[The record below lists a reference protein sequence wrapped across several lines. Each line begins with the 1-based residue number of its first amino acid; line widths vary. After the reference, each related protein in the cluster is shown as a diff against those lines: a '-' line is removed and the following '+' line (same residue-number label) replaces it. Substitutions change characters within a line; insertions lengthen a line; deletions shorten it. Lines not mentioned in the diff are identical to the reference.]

1 MQSEELETITNSIK
15 SKLGDDNVALIA
27 DDLGTLITRNIQVHN
42 NLLEKDNEITK
53 LKEEKEKLVVANGNL
68 LQRIPIGTSSKAPKE
83 YEEEVKKSF
92 NFRSVFDF
100 SFTLTPHSNFTRRL
114 YWLYL
119 QIISALFTFPTTP
132 TPA

>member
-15 SKLGDDNVALIA
+15 SKLGEDNVALIA

-83 YEEEVKKSF
+83 DEDISKKSF
-92 NFRSVFDF
+92 NFRSVFDEKG
-100 SFTLTPHSNFTRRL
+100 NFKK
-114 YWLYL
+114 
-119 QIISALFTFPTTP
+119 
-132 TPA
+132 

>member
-27 DDLGTLITRNIQVHN
+27 DDLGNLITRNIQVHN

-83 YEEEVKKSF
+83 DEEQVKKSF
-92 NFRSVFDF
+92 NFRSVFDEKG
-100 SFTLTPHSNFTRRL
+100 NFKK
-114 YWLYL
+114 
-119 QIISALFTFPTTP
+119 
-132 TPA
+132 

>member
-83 YEEEVKKSF
+83 DEEEGKKSF
-92 NFRSVFDF
+92 NFRSVFDEKG
-100 SFTLTPHSNFTRRL
+100 NFKK
-114 YWLYL
+114 
-119 QIISALFTFPTTP
+119 
-132 TPA
+132 

>member
-83 YEEEVKKSF
+83 DEDKGKKSF
-92 NFRSVFDF
+92 NFRSVFDEKG
-100 SFTLTPHSNFTRRL
+100 NFKK
-114 YWLYL
+114 
-119 QIISALFTFPTTP
+119 
-132 TPA
+132 